1 MIESKPD
8 ITITRTIKDIRI
20 YIDGIL
26 HVHLLSDRY
35 VGMQS
40 WIDGDKHKVY
50 YIELTVSKGKNIVMT
65 YQTKQ
70 TWLDVL
76 ELLDKNM

>member
-1 MIESKPD
+1 VKAE
-8 ITITRTIKDIRI
+8 ITHTIKDLRI

-40 WIDGDKHKVY
+40 WIDGDKKQKH
-50 YIELTVSKGKNIVMT
+50 YIEITVSKGKNILMA
-65 YQTKQ
+65 YDSKE
-70 TWLDVL
+70 TWVAILKLID
-76 ELLDKNM
+76 ENI

>member
-1 MIESKPD
+1 MAVIS
-8 ITITRTIKDIRI
+8 ITHTIKDLRI

-35 VGMQS
+35 VGMQA
-40 WIDGDKHKVY
+40 WIESNTKY
-50 YIELTVSKGKNIVMT
+50 CIEITVSKGKNIKME
-65 YQTKQ
+65 YENKQ

>member
-1 MIESKPD
+1 VKAE
-8 ITITRTIKDIRI
+8 ITHTIKDLRI

-40 WIDGDKHKVY
+40 WIDGDKKQKY
-50 YIELTVSKGKNIVMT
+50 YIEITVSKGKNILMA
-65 YQTKQ
+65 YDSKE
-70 TWLDVL
+70 TWLAVL
-76 ELLDKNM
+76 KLIDENI